1 MRIPQPKKRSRAL
14 VLSVGFTVSALVG
27 LMVGVQIGARA
38 AQTPP
43 KRFRPASVAAT
54 PHASARATLAPHPT
68 ILAARPTAAPTA
80 PAQVTTVSPAP
91 LRLAPGSVRARI
103 AAAWP
108 GDDAWADRVTGC
120 ETGRTW
126 DPRAVNPNGHYGLW
140 QFDLGTWREVGGAG
154 NPIDASVEEQT
165 ARAWRLFSKPDGGPG
180 RWECRG

>member
-1 MRIPQPKKRSRAL
+1 MPIPQSKRSHAL
-14 VLSVGFTVSALVG
+14 ILAALIVVAAVIGLIVGTIAGS
-27 LMVGVQIGARA
+27 A
-38 AQTPP
+38 AQSSP
-43 KRFRPASVAAT
+43 KRFQAVSVAAT
-54 PHASARATLAPHPT
+54 PHESARATVAPLPT
-68 ILAARPTAAPTA
+68 ILAVRPTAAPTA
-80 PAQVTTVSPAP
+80 PAPVVTVKPAP

-108 GDDAWADRVTGC
+108 GDDGWADRVTGC

-140 QFDLGTWREVGGAG
+140 QFDLGTWREVGGVG